1 MAELHWHAATAAG
14 KYDDTAT
21 IPAGQGALHLTA
33 ALPAGTLENATAT
46 LPWAMAVDEKLFMNG
61 YQTWTECPE
70 LSKWDKQRGTDR
82 IPHKKEKA
90 NDRRQDFRGPL
101 QNRAFD
107 ARDGHLSHVHAGL
120 RPAPQR
126 RPEIFRPF
134 ADYPRDTDQDDDHS

>member
-1 MAELHWHAATAAG
+1 MAELHWHAATTAG

-46 LPWAMAVDEKLFMNG
+46 LPWAMAEDEKLFMNG

-82 IPHKKEKA
+82 IPKLLLDKY
-90 NDRRQDFRGPL
+90 
-101 QNRAFD
+101 AFD
-107 ARDGHLSHVHAGL
+107 RYGDYYFVRYSKQKGCSHG
-120 RPAPQR
+120 
-126 RPEIFRPF
+126 FS
-134 ADYPRDTDQDDDHS
+134 YC